1 MKGPGKKGNVGG
13 VKISEKAK
21 INRPKGF
28 NFIGDKAS
36 TTPGYKTTKIAKKGA
51 NKVSTK
57 AASFG
62 SKTLKNF
69 QNSVISSSDK
79 STNLGPKRNIKSEIK
94 KGVKSFSEAAKGKM
108 KKMKVPSGSSK
119 IVKALSK
126 AGKVARVAS
135 KMTGAGAVLELGYRA
150 YKSGQKHSGG
160 KAVKGQKTNALNM
173 RKSIFKK

>member
-1 MKGPGKKGNVGG
+1 MAYKMKGIK
-13 VKISEKAK
+13 S
-21 INRPKGF
+21 F
-28 NFIGDKAS
+28 NFTGDKGS
-36 TTPGYKTTKIAKKGA
+36 TTPGYKTTKIAKKAA

-79 STNLGPKRNIKSEIK
+79 TTSLGRKNTVGSEIK
-94 KGVKSFSEAAKGKM
+94 RGAKSFSEAAKGKM
-108 KKMKVPSGSSK
+108 KNIKVPSGSSK
-119 IVKALSK
+119 IVKALSQ

-150 YKSGQKHSGG
+150 YKSGQKNSGG
-160 KAVKGQKTNALNM
+160 KAVKGQKTNALGM